1 MVCFMAV
8 YCISGVFLALPD
20 RTPELM
26 MGVATVESNCDP
38 NAIGDNGNA
47 RGMFQIWEAFW
58 IDGTE
63 YLGVDWDYMTDVWDV
78 DKSAQVVLAY
88 WRRYAAF
95 YIRKTGKPVT
105 LKVISMLHNA
115 GPYGWCDSNPERYE
129 NALTYWR
136 KVEKVLND

>member
-8 YCISGVFLALPD
+8 YCISGAFLALPD

-26 MGVATVESNCDP
+26 LAIATVESNCDP

-88 WRRYAAF
+88 WRRYAPKDATLEQLAR
-95 YIRKTGKPVT
+95 IHNGGPRGHLRKST
-105 LKVISMLHNA
+105 
-115 GPYGWCDSNPERYE
+115 
-129 NALTYWR
+129 LTYWR